1 MQTINLDKTSHRMY
15 YSIFAVHLT
24 LEQHG
29 FELRGSTCSQI
40 FPAVNTTVPHD
51 PWVVESSRTES
62 GYGRSMDTEG

>member
-1 MQTINLDKTSHRMY
+1 MY

-40 FPAVNTTVPHD
+40 FPAVNTTALYNL
-51 PWVVESSRTES
+51 WLTECNAWIKTPKCKVI
-62 GYGRSMDTEG
+62 GRFLIAGKRGA